1 LAIGHP
7 NLNSFPSPW
16 RRQIKDVESNMRTKC
31 VEPKIPE
38 ARRWPVRILSDQGT
52 IEGETRD
59 ISFDG
64 IYICMD
70 EPLRLNEKFRMAI
83 SPPNRQAIGVT
94 GKVVWSD
101 MYALDEEET
110 PFAMGMSLVKI
121 SRKDLK
127 AIEYAL

>member
-1 LAIGHP
+1 MKGM
-7 NLNSFPSPW
+7 
-16 RRQIKDVESNMRTKC
+16 ESHMRTKW
-31 VEPKIPE
+31 VDPKNSRSE
-38 ARRWPVRILSDQGT
+38 VRWPVRILSDQGT

-64 IYICMD
+64 IYICVD

-94 GKVVWSD
+94 GKVIWSD

>member
-1 LAIGHP
+1 
-7 NLNSFPSPW
+7 
-16 RRQIKDVESNMRTKC
+16 MRTKKEELRSSRSD
-31 VEPKIPE
+31 V
-38 ARRWPVRILSDQGT
+38 RWPVRILSDQGT

-64 IYICMD
+64 IYICVD

-83 SPPNRQAIGVT
+83 SPPNCQAIGVT

-101 MYALDEEET
+101 LYALDEEET

-121 SRKDLK
+121 SKKDLK

>member
-1 LAIGHP
+1 M
-7 NLNSFPSPW
+7 
-16 RRQIKDVESNMRTKC
+16 KTKWA
-31 VEPKIPE
+31 EPKNSKGE
-38 ARRWPVRILSDQGT
+38 VRWPVRIVSHQGT

-64 IYICMD
+64 IYICVD

-83 SPPNRQAIGVT
+83 SPPNHQAIGVT

-101 MYALDEEET
+101 LYALDEDET

-121 SRKDLK
+121 SKKDLK

>member
-1 LAIGHP
+1 
-7 NLNSFPSPW
+7 
-16 RRQIKDVESNMRTKC
+16 MRTKW
-31 VEPKIPE
+31 VEPMNPKGE
-38 ARRWPVRILSDQGT
+38 VRWPVRIVSDQGT

-64 IYICMD
+64 IYICVD

-83 SPPNRQAIGVT
+83 SPPNHQSIGVT

-101 MYALDEEET
+101 LYALDEEET

-121 SRKDLK
+121 SKKDFR